1 MSTSI
6 HRLAIPSST
15 RYLLD
20 VRQFVLLHLGE
31 AGVKE
36 TVALDVKLA
45 VDEACANVIEHA
57 YRNDPNHKLDVI
69 LRIDAGQITVRI
81 RDFGIPFDKKSYRE
95 PNVRA
100 LTKSGKSGG
109 LGVRIIRRLMDKVE
123 YSTGGQANEILLTKH
138 RQILLPGG

>member
-20 VRQFVLLHLGE
+20 VRQFVRLHLGE

-36 TVALDVKLA
+36 AVALDVKLA

-123 YSTGGQANEILLTKH
+123 YSTGGQANEIRLTKH